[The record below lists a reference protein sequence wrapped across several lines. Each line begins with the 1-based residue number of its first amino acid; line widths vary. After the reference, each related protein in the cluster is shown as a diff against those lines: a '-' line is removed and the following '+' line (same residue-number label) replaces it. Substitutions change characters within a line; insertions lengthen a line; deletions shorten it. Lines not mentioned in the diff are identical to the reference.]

1 MFSAKQ
7 ALFFKML
14 SSSLVR
20 QKSRMLTAF
29 LAVAIGA
36 AVLMGMMTVY
46 RDIPEQMGR
55 ELRSYGAN
63 MIFVPSEG
71 KTFLEARTVSE
82 ALRRIPEERLI
93 GAAPWRY
100 ESLTMNRLPLTV
112 AGPDFSQ
119 VMKTRPYWQITG
131 RLQIDEDEILIG
143 HDIAGMALLK
153 PGDVVDLAG
162 KDQDGER
169 FRLKLT
175 ISGIVQTGGK
185 EDGFLFVALP
195 LLNELM
201 NGDDE
206 MQIMELSVAA
216 TGDVLAQYLEQI
228 GQNVPTL
235 IPRLVKRI
243 THSETVVLEKLQ
255 ALVYLVTGIVLS
267 LTMICVATT
276 MMAMVMERR
285 KEIGLKKAV
294 GAENGT
300 IVAEFMGTGLVL
312 GVTGGCLGC
321 FIGYFFALAVS
332 FSVFG
337 RSVTVIPSVIVM
349 TLALSVVVTML
360 ACLLPVRRV
369 VAIEPALVLRGE

>member
-1 MFSAKQ
+1 MFSGKHV
-7 ALFFKML
+7 LFFKML
-14 SSSLVR
+14 SSSLMR
-20 QKSRMLTAF
+20 QKSRMLAAL

-55 ELRSYGAN
+55 EMRSYGAN
-63 MIFVPSEG
+63 MILVPSEG
-71 KTFLEARTVSE
+71 KTFLDARSVSD

-112 AGPDFSQ
+112 AGTDFAQ
-119 VMKTRPYWQITG
+119 VMKTRPYWKITG
-131 RLQIDEDEILIG
+131 RLPLDENEILLG
-143 HDIAGMALLK
+143 KDVAGMALLRQ
-153 PGDVVDLAG
+153 GDVIDLAG
-162 KDQDGER
+162 KDGDGMR
-169 FRLKLT
+169 FRLKLK
-175 ISGIVQTGGK
+175 IAGIVQTGGK

-201 NGDDE
+201 NGDHA

-216 TGDVLAQYLEQI
+216 GGDVLAQYQERI
-228 GQNVPTL
+228 GQEFPELV
-235 IPRLVKRI
+235 PRLLKRI
-243 THSETVVLEKLQ
+243 THSESVVLEKLQ
-255 ALVYLVTGIVLS
+255 TLVCLVTGIVLS

-294 GAENGT
+294 GAENSR

-312 GVTGGCLGC
+312 GVAGGCLGC
-321 FIGYFFALAVS
+321 VIGYFFALAVS

-337 RSVTVIPSVIVM
+337 RSVSVVPSVTVM
-349 TLALSVVVTML
+349 TLALSVVVTVL
-360 ACLLPVRRV
+360 ACLLPVRRAM
-369 VAIEPALVLRGE
+369 AIEPALVLRGE

>member
-1 MFSAKQ
+1 MFSGKHL
-7 ALFFKML
+7 LFFKML

-20 QKSRMLTAF
+20 QKSRMLTAL

-55 ELRSYGAN
+55 EMRSYGAN

-71 KTFLEARTVSE
+71 KTFLNARVVSD
-82 ALRRIPEERLI
+82 ALRRIPEDRLI

-100 ESLTMNRLPLTV
+100 ETLTMNRLPLTV
-112 AGPDFSQ
+112 AGTDFTQ
-119 VMKTRPYWQITG
+119 VMKTRPYWQIAG
-131 RLQIDEDEILIG
+131 RLPLDEDEILIG
-143 HDIAGMALLK
+143 RDVAGMTLLK
-153 PGDVVDLAG
+153 PGDVIDLAG
-162 KDQDGER
+162 KDRDGMR

-175 ISGIVQTGGK
+175 IAGIVQTGGK

-195 LLNELM
+195 LLNDLM
-201 NGDDE
+201 NGEDD

-216 TGDVLAQYLEQI
+216 TEDVLTQYLERI
-228 GQNVPTL
+228 GQDFPVL
-235 IPRLVKRI
+235 VPRLVKRI
-243 THSETVVLEKLQ
+243 THSESVVLEKLQ
-255 ALVYLVTGIVLS
+255 TLVYLVTGIVLS

-285 KEIGLKKAV
+285 KEIGLKKAI
-294 GAENGT
+294 GAENGR

-312 GVTGGCLGC
+312 GVVGGCLGC
-321 FIGYFFALAVS
+321 VIGYFFALAVG

-337 RSVTVIPSVIVM
+337 RQVSVISSVIVM
-349 TLALSVVVTML
+349 TLALSVAVTVL
-360 ACLLPVRRV
+360 ACLLPVRRA

>member
-71 KTFLEARTVSE
+71 KTFLGARTVSE

-112 AGPDFSQ
+112 AGTDFSQ

-131 RLQIDEDEILIG
+131 RLPIDEDEILIG
-143 HDIAGMALLK
+143 RDVAGMALLK

-175 ISGIVQTGGK
+175 IAGIVQTGGK

-201 NGDDE
+201 NGNDE

-228 GQNVPTL
+228 GQDFPTL
-235 IPRLVKRI
+235 VPRLVKRI

-312 GVTGGCLGC
+312 GVAGGCLGC
-321 FIGYFFALAVS
+321 VIGYFFALAVS

-337 RSVTVIPSVIVM
+337 RSVSVIPSVIVM
-349 TLALSVVVTML
+349 TLALSVVVTVL
-360 ACLLPVRRV
+360 ACMLPVRRAV
-369 VAIEPALVLRGE
+369 SIEPALVLRGE